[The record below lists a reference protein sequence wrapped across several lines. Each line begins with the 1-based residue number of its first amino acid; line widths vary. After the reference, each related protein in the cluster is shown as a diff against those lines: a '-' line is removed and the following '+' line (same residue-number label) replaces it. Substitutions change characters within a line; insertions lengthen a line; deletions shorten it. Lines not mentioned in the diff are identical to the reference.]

1 MYEKNNIA
9 IINSCCQGSTGKI
22 ASGLLEYLLRANN
35 NVVLCYG
42 RGDKYIDE
50 NHYRIDSIL
59 EVYFHVL
66 MSRLFGAQGTYSRF
80 ATKRLLHLL
89 KKRKVDLIYGIG
101 LHGYYLNEKMLFE
114 FIAERNIR
122 FIYIMVDEY
131 PFLGK
136 CCYNDNCI
144 NYLHGCGNCP
154 QIHHYPKSLFLDRS
168 RLIYKIKENA
178 YPRLKRSVFVGPQYT
193 ILAARK
199 SPLLKQIKTEI
210 LDEAI
215 DINFFYPRDVKTL
228 RNNLGIREDKIVLVC
243 IASMANVRKGCIYFL
258 EAAKQLE
265 EDDRFI
271 FIHVGYSGNL
281 ANCPSNFIPIRY
293 EKDQEKLARYYSL
306 ADLFVFPSLLDT
318 MPNTCLEAL
327 ACGSPLLCFNIS
339 GMPYIAD
346 ESVANFVEP
355 RNVSQMVNVI
365 REISKKNEDI
375 ITRCREYA
383 KQRYDNKKYYQR
395 LLEIGRNI

>member
-1 MYEKNNIA
+1 M
-9 IINSCCQGSTGKI
+9 
-22 ASGLLEYLLRANN
+22 
-35 NVVLCYG
+35 
-42 RGDKYIDE
+42 
-50 NHYRIDSIL
+50 
-59 EVYFHVL
+59 
-66 MSRLFGAQGTYSRF
+66 
-80 ATKRLLHLL
+80 
-89 KKRKVDLIYGIG
+89 
-101 LHGYYLNEKMLFE
+101 
-114 FIAERNIR
+114 
-122 FIYIMVDEY
+122 
-131 PFLGK
+131 
-136 CCYNDNCI
+136 
-144 NYLHGCGNCP
+144 
-154 QIHHYPKSLFLDRS
+154 
-168 RLIYKIKENA
+168 
-178 YPRLKRSVFVGPQYT
+178 
-193 ILAARK
+193 
-199 SPLLKQIKTEI
+199 
-210 LDEAI
+210 
-215 DINFFYPRDVKTL
+215 
-228 RNNLGIREDKIVLVC
+228 
-243 IASMANVRKGCIYFL
+243 